1 MSTTINSI
9 EITNLSYTKLREIMH
24 NTPAKHLEE
33 VPFGDYQLELDLVD
47 EVYDYSEQAGYT
59 RCYAAFVNG
68 TYAGNMV
75 IMASEMIHHRGNIQ
89 AITDSFY
96 IAPEYRGTGAF
107 KALLKHVED
116 DLRDNGIRFLT
127 VGLNP
132 NMPHFD
138 KMKRLMICNNDY
150 MSTEYSVTKEL

>member
-1 MSTTINSI
+1 MSRHIDFI
-9 EITNLSYTKLREIMH
+9 EISNLSYNKLRTLMN

-33 VPFGDYQLELDLVD
+33 VPFGSFQLSLDLVD
-47 EVYDYSEQAGYT
+47 EVYDYSEQVGYCRCYSATVDGNFAGY
-59 RCYAAFVNG
+59 
-68 TYAGNMV
+68 MV
-75 IMASEMIHHRGNIQ
+75 IMAAEMVHHRGTIQ

-96 IAPEYRGTGAF
+96 VAPEYRSTGAF

-132 NMPHFD
+132 NMPNEHLVKGLLFRSGYD
-138 KMKRLMICNNDY
+138 H
-150 MSTEYSVTKEL
+150 TETSVTKEL